1 MPARILRGWAD
12 RVRREQGTVMGK
24 TIFRVISMILLG
36 WFAFMAGAMVFAAVK
51 GRRAVAQDPAADEVD
66 LVATFGELDFRST
79 SGAFRGG
86 SVTTWFGG
94 GTLDLR
100 DATLDPAGATLR
112 VNALFGGGNLV
123 VPEGWNVKTRVTG
136 VRRRG
141 RREAEGGP
149 PGRCPDAALRGRGGV
164 RRLGD
169 HLGAGRRGGARG
181 RVRLTGST
189 SGQASPGRSRYRFR
203 SMSG

>member
-1 MPARILRGWAD
+1 MPARILPGWAD

-24 TIFRVISMILLG
+24 TIFRIISMILLG

-66 LVATFGELDFRST
+66 LVATFSELDFRST

-123 VPEGWNVKTRVTG
+123 VPEGWNVETRIT
-136 VRRRG
+136 
-141 RREAEGGP
+141 P
-149 PGRCPDAALRGRGGV
+149 MFGGV
-164 RRLGD
+164 GDGRARADRPADAPTLRLEGRAVFGGWGITSEPD
-169 HLGAGRRGGARG
+169 DEKELEGASA
-181 RVRLTGST
+181 
-189 SGQASPGRSRYRFR
+189 
-203 SMSG
+203 